1 MPDALQQGGMGE
13 AFMAPLRGAVDDEQL
28 TMGIAFARVQ
38 HPNMYRGPDGACEL
52 RCYPLRATPEAQ
64 IWRSASRAAWRAA
77 RRAAT
82 RAARSRSCVGGVY
95 TDQNANVLQYM
106 APLAHRV
113 V

>member
-64 IWRSASRAAWRAA
+64 IWRSASRAAWRA
-77 RRAAT
+77 
-82 RAARSRSCVGGVY
+82 
-95 TDQNANVLQYM
+95 VLPSTCTLYM
-106 APLAHRV
+106 YLLTE
-113 V
+113 

>member
-52 RCYPLRATPEAQ
+52 RCYLPASSYPRGPDLAFRFTLCV
-64 IWRSASRAAWRAA
+64 ASRIQC
-77 RRAAT
+77 T
-82 RAARSRSCVGGVY
+82 EHVY
-95 TDQNANVLQYM
+95 TVHVPPD
-106 APLAHRV
+106 RV
-113 V
+113 RL

>member
-52 RCYPLRATPEAQ
+52 RCYPL
-64 IWRSASRAAWRAA
+64 ASS
-77 RRAAT
+77 
-82 RAARSRSCVGGVY
+82 SRSPTLDATSCAAKG
-95 TDQNANVLQYM
+95 
-106 APLAHRV
+106 R
-113 V
+113 

>member
-64 IWRSASRAAWRAA
+64 IWRSASRAIPSIHCIYIA
-77 RRAAT
+77 
-82 RAARSRSCVGGVY
+82 CIY
-95 TDQNANVLQYM
+95 D
-106 APLAHRV
+106 RV
-113 V
+113 RL